1 MTANGFCARICRH
14 VILRGKSAALFM
26 TFASNHRLGGSAARF
41 YFYGFPMPLAE
52 EGLRAD

>member
-1 MTANGFCARICRH
+1 MTSGGFCARICRH
-14 VILRGKSAALFM
+14 VILRGKAALFM

-52 EGLRAD
+52 EGLRAN